1 MDDVVR
7 NKESLEDLGVFIDG
21 VTETEKHKIKKTRR
35 WIFLALLAPLAASLV
50 EAVISSVV
58 RDTSVGGVRRAGR
71 GYMDKIYED
80 VWIYEK
86 F

>member
-21 VTETEKHKIKKTRR
+21 VTETEKHKIKKNKKVD
-35 WIFLALLAPLAASLV
+35 F
-50 EAVISSVV
+50 
-58 RDTSVGGVRRAGR
+58 
-71 GYMDKIYED
+71 
-80 VWIYEK
+80 

>member
-1 MDDVVR
+1 M
-7 NKESLEDLGVFIDG
+7 
-21 VTETEKHKIKKTRR
+21 
-35 WIFLALLAPLAASLV
+35 LAPLAASLV